1 MEKEN
6 KPLKEKEVETFL
18 MDHSESMPKVI
29 IQEIK
34 QGFLTK
40 DGDKI
45 IWNERFR
52 IRLQEIQEVEQ
63 GHKQAVRETYKE
75 LIFNEDQIV
84 GREIRSKINNR
95 IKQVFKNKLGFEGE

>member
-52 IRLQEIQEVEQ
+52 IRLQEI
-63 GHKQAVRETYKE
+63 
-75 LIFNEDQIV
+75 
-84 GREIRSKINNR
+84 
-95 IKQVFKNKLGFEGE
+95 